1 MCTTAQSICL
11 MPKEKRAVSLNNFLR
26 GIPVYFNAKAVVAPF
41 IFVTMN
47 QKISMVAL
55 GSIK

>member
-1 MCTTAQSICL
+1 MCTTALNVCL
-11 MPKEKRAVSLNNFLR
+11 MPNDKCAIRPNSCIIA
-26 GIPVYFNAKAVVAPF
+26 IYFDAKAVVAPF